1 MEKLP
6 QALPLGLGPIVVD
19 GRTGNGSASGPSV
32 REPDEYH
39 LDQLVADGLTS
50 NKELPGPLSAEE
62 QKAIES
68 NQKWE
73 PSVLRP
79 RHREILRRI
88 LEGATYVEIAEA
100 MGIHKQT
107 VMLVAT
113 SPLFRAE
120 LAKLES
126 EADFNIVQ
134 RAESMSNEALD
145 KLKTLMRSARSEF
158 LQKAAAERIL
168 DTAGYSKIERRIVG
182 VVSGEDV
189 IRELNKRRR
198 EAAAEG
204 SNGHQQPARQ
214 PSPPPAETDQQQ
226 QPQDLEWIKDPRQY
240 PNDWGRE

>member
-1 MEKLP
+1 
-6 QALPLGLGPIVVD
+6 
-19 GRTGNGSASGPSV
+19 
-32 REPDEYH
+32 
-39 LDQLVADGLTS
+39 
-50 NKELPGPLSAEE
+50 
-62 QKAIES
+62 
-68 NQKWE
+68 
-73 PSVLRP
+73 
-79 RHREILRRI
+79 
-88 LEGATYVEIAEA
+88 

-198 EAAAEG
+198 EAAEG
-204 SNGHQQPARQ
+204 SNGNGNGHSYQPAR
-214 PSPPPAETDQQQ
+214 PPEPPPPDQ
-226 QPQDLEWIKDPRQY
+226 PA
-240 PNDWGRE
+240 

>member
-6 QALPLGLGPIVVD
+6 QALPTLGPIVVD
-19 GRTGNGSASGPSV
+19 GRSQSTGPSV

-39 LDQLVADGLTS
+39 LDQLVADGLSTA

-62 QKAIES
+62 QKALES
-68 NQKWE
+68 NGKWE

-120 LAKLES
+120 LTKLES

-198 EAAAEG
+198 EAAEG
-204 SNGHQQPARQ
+204 SNGSHQPAR
-214 PSPPPAETDQQQ
+214 PPEPPPSDTDQ
-226 QPQDLEWIKDPRQY
+226 PQELEWVKDPRQM
-240 PNDWGRE
+240 PGDWGRE